1 MSSSLAGRATLS
13 RQPIV
18 LPPCPVAPR
27 PFASMAGVNYEMY
40 MGAALAEARAAA
52 SSGER
57 PDGAVAVL
65 DDAMVARA
73 QHQVQASGDPTAHAV
88 MVVLREASRRLGRT
102 SLGGLTVFAASE
114 PCAMCVGALLASDA
128 DALVYALADP
138 LVGAAGSAVQLAQSD
153 SLPQRLHVVSGIR
166 QAEAAELHRAV
177 RA

>member
-1 MSSSLAGRATLS
+1 MK
-13 RQPIV
+13 
-18 LPPCPVAPR
+18 
-27 PFASMAGVNYEMY
+27 YELY

-73 QHQVQASGDPTAHAV
+73 RDPQLASGDPTAHAV

-102 SLGGLTVFAASE
+102 SLGGLTVFSTSE

-128 DALVYALADP
+128 DGLVYALADP
-138 LVGAAGSAVQLAQSD
+138 EAGAAGSAVQLAQSD
-153 SLPQRLHVVSGIR
+153 SLPQRLHVVSGIL
-166 QAEAAELHRAV
+166 QGEAAELHRAV